1 MSEQMKKYCLAG
13 KIVYFVKDYVL
24 PICAIF
30 ATELICLAHIILK

>member
-24 PICAIF
+24 PLIAIYG
-30 ATELICLAHIILK
+30 TVLVCLAHIFLK